1 MCDCGLSIPAPGVIT
16 KNSSG
21 KQVCCLFERVVKE
34 GEHLAYTGPF
44 VMHDLKNSEEVSE
57 SGAKQL
63 TFGRWGKRALAQSS
77 LALPGCRPMS
87 ACVGIP

>member
-63 TFGRWGKRALAQSS
+63 TFSRWGKRALAQSS
-77 LALPGCRPMS
+77 LALPGCRPMN
-87 ACVGIP
+87 ACAGVP